1 MANKAIFLD
10 RDDTLIEDP
19 GYINDPDQVKLL
31 DDVPETLN
39 ALRAMGYKLV
49 VASNQSAVARGIV
62 TEEILGQIHNRL
74 EHLLAREKS
83 SLDAIYYCP
92 YHPDG
97 VIPKYRKDSDHRKPN
112 PGMLFDA
119 AKDMDIDLKQSWMVG
134 NSPSDV
140 EAGARAGCRTIIVDS
155 RGHEQ
160 KIKPGQ
166 REPDYRAV
174 NLKEVVNIIK
184 MHARSARK
192 PPTEMPPAQPA
203 LSQQTEEPKQQPE
216 IQQLYEPQQ
225 PEQEQLTG
233 PEQQTPQQIDEQPPA
248 EEPARLAEDVESRQ
262 VEPKAQTIEQL
273 LGEILEQLKHTRRSG
288 MYSESEF
295 SILRFMAGLIQMA
308 VAFCLLIGIWFL
320 MGPDK
325 KTDQILIALGFAAVL
340 QIMAL
345 TLYTM
350 QEPK

>member
-10 RDDTLIEDP
+10 RDNTLIEDP

-31 DDVPETLN
+31 EGVPETLN
-39 ALRAMGYKLV
+39 TLRALGYKLV
-49 VASNQSAVARGIV
+49 VVSNQSVVARGIV
-62 TEEILGQIHNRL
+62 TEEVLGQIHKRL
-74 EHLLAREKS
+74 EQLLAQEKT
-83 SLDAIYYCP
+83 SLDRIYYCP

-97 VIPKYRKDSDHRKPN
+97 AIPKYRKDSNHRKPE

-140 EAGARAGCRTIIVDS
+140 EAGARAECRTILLDS

-160 KIKPGQ
+160 KIRPGE
-166 REPDYRAV
+166 RAPDYRAV

-184 MHARSARK
+184 MHARLAQK
-192 PPTEMPPAQPA
+192 PPIPATPPVQPIPKE
-203 LSQQTEEPKQQPE
+203 TEEPQQQQETPPQAELPKQTE
-216 IQQLYEPQQ
+216 
-225 PEQEQLTG
+225 PEQS
-233 PEQQTPQQIDEQPPA
+233 PPQQIVEQP
-248 EEPARLAEDVESRQ
+248 
-262 VEPKAQTIEQL
+262 TINRTDEL
-273 LGEILEQLKHTRRSG
+273 LTDILEQFKHTRRSG
-288 MYSESEF
+288 MFAESEF
-295 SILRFMAGLIQMA
+295 SILRFMAGVIQMA
-308 VAFCLLIGIWFL
+308 VAFCLLLSILFL

-325 KTDQILIALGFAAVL
+325 KVDPILISLGFAAVL

-350 QEPK
+350 QGPK